1 MATQIHDPIHGTIV
15 ITPLMK
21 MIIDTPKLQRVRELK
36 QLDASY
42 FVFPSATHTRFE
54 HSIGVSHL
62 AGKLMETLQKNQPR
76 LQISPREIEVT
87 RIAGLIHDIGH
98 GPFSHLYDEHIRNA
112 SEDEHEIR
120 GCKVFQ
126 HMVQKYKLPLNE
138 RDVMQICLMIEP
150 DDTRKNLW
158 PYQIIANK
166 MCQIDV
172 DKLDYIRR
180 DCYHLGIEMTDNFS
194 RIISNARVVKTPKG
208 NEVIGWPK
216 KLQFDIFNLFASR
229 YRLHKQ
235 VYNHHTIKSHEFVV
249 VEILKEIKKNITHGA
264 WKLTDAS
271 IMCTLHPQFSA
282 LIKKIHT
289 RKTPKLVGELVVK
302 LPHKSYHP
310 EDPNPRRILNN
321 IIQVT
326 KIGFAGGSDNP
337 LTQVYY
343 YTKDEKNMGFHAKPQ
358 DNSFCVPAEHQELIV
373 RMFTYSSNHSESKN
387 EWLQIKRQWLSKN

>member
-1 MATQIHDPIHGTIV
+1 MATQIHDPIHGTV
-15 ITPLMK
+15 TITPIMK
-21 MIIDTPKLQRVRELK
+21 MIIDTPEFQRLRDLK
-36 QLDASY
+36 QLGASY

-62 AGKLMETLQKNQPR
+62 AGNLMETLQKNQPR
-76 LQISPREIEVT
+76 LKITQREIEVT

-98 GPFSHLYDEHIRNA
+98 GPFSHLYDEHIRNV
-112 SEDEHEIR
+112 SEDEHEVR

-126 HMVQKYKLPLNE
+126 SMVRKYKIPLTVE
-138 RDVMQICLMIEP
+138 DVTQICMMVEP
-150 DDTRKNLW
+150 DKKRKNRW

-180 DCYHLGIEMTDNFS
+180 DCYHLGIEMTDTFS
-194 RIISNARVVKTPKG
+194 RIISNVRVVKTPSG
-208 NEVIGWPK
+208 NEVLGWPK
-216 KLQFDIFNLFASR
+216 KLEFDIFNMFASR

-235 VYNHHTIKSHEFVV
+235 VYNHHTIKSHEFVII
-249 VEILKEIKKNITHGA
+249 EILKQLKQAIPHNLWQI
-264 WKLTDAS
+264 TDAS
-271 IMCTLHPQFSA
+271 VMCSLHPQFSG
-282 LIKKIHT
+282 LIKKIQM

-321 IIQVT
+321 ILQVT
-326 KIGFAGGSDNP
+326 KIGFAGGNENP

-343 YTKDEKNMGFHAKPQ
+343 YSKKDKNMGYRGKPQ
-358 DNSFCVPAEHQELIV
+358 DSSFCIPAQHQELIV
-373 RMFTYSSNHSESKN
+373 RMFSESSDLSESKK
-387 EWLQIKRQWLSKN
+387 EWEEIKRSWGSNN